1 MNRSPLIP
9 RALFVETMV
18 TSPWTI
24 LRRTGAAL
32 ILTGLFSTAA
42 SAATCRDPAG
52 FEKWLQDIRREAIA
66 QGISARAV
74 DTGLAGVTFDQAV
87 MRKDRGQGA
96 FRVPFEQFVKTR
108 VTTGRVT
115 RAAQQLRQRAA
126 LFRSIEQR
134 YGVPGPVIAAIWA
147 METDFGAV
155 MGNMP
160 VIQSVATLAYDCR
173 RTERFTGE
181 LFAALRVL
189 DRGDLTPGEMK
200 GAWAGEIGQT
210 QFMISNYLKYAVDFD
225 GNGRP
230 DLVRSVPDVLASTAN
245 YLRGHGWQ
253 RGAGWNPGEPNFA
266 AIKEWNKSD
275 NYARAIALFASKL
288 ASSED

>member
-1 MNRSPLIP
+1 M
-9 RALFVETMV
+9 A
-18 TSPWTI
+18 SPWTI
-24 LRRTGAAL
+24 LRRTGAAAL
-32 ILTGLFSTAA
+32 LLGLSSAAA

-52 FEKWLQDIRREAIA
+52 FDKWLQDIRREAVA

-74 DTGLAGVTFDQAV
+74 DAGLAGVTFDQAV

-108 VTTGRVT
+108 VTAGRV
-115 RAAQQLRQRAA
+115 AKAGQQLRQRAA

-134 YGVPGPVIAAIWA
+134 FGVPGPVIAAIWA

-160 VIQSVATLAYDCR
+160 VVRSVATLAYDCR

-189 DRGDLTPGEMK
+189 DRGDLTSAEMK

-210 QFMISNYLKYAVDFD
+210 QFMISNYYKYAVDFD
-225 GNGRP
+225 GNGHP
-230 DLVRSVPDVLASTAN
+230 DLIRSVPDVLASTAN
-245 YLRGHGWQ
+245 YLKGHGWQ

-288 ASSED
+288 SGADD

>member
-1 MNRSPLIP
+1 M
-9 RALFVETMV
+9 
-18 TSPWTI
+18 TSPWTTI
-24 LRRTGAAL
+24 LRRAGAAAFVL
-32 ILTGLFSTAA
+32 GLGSTAA

-52 FEKWLQDIRREAIA
+52 FDKWLGDIKREAVA
-66 QGISARAV
+66 KGISSRAV
-74 DTGLAGVTFDQAV
+74 EAGLAGVSFDQAV

-96 FRVPFEQFVKTR
+96 FRVPFEQFVKSR
-108 VTTGRVT
+108 VTAGRVS
-115 RAAQQLRQRAA
+115 RAASQLKQRAA
-126 LFRSIEQR
+126 LFRSIEGR
-134 YGVPGPVIAAIWA
+134 FGVPGEVIAAIWA

-155 MGNMP
+155 MGNMS

-189 DRGDLTPGEMK
+189 DRGDLTSGEMK

-210 QFMISNYLKYAVDFD
+210 QFMISNYEKYAVDFD
-225 GNGRP
+225 GDGHPN
-230 DLVRSVPDVLASTAN
+230 LIRSVPDVLASTAN
-245 YLRGHGWQ
+245 YLKGHGWQ

-288 ASSED
+288 SN

>member
-1 MNRSPLIP
+1 
-9 RALFVETMV
+9 MV

-24 LRRTGAAL
+24 LRRTSAAAL
-32 ILTGLFSTAA
+32 VLGLCSTAA

-52 FEKWLQDIRREAIA
+52 FDKWLGDIRREAIA
-66 QGISARAV
+66 KGISARAV
-74 DTGLAGVTFDQAV
+74 ESGLAGVTFDQAV

-96 FRVPFEQFVKTR
+96 FRVPFEQFVKSR
-108 VTTGRVT
+108 VTAGRVS
-115 RAAQQLRQRAA
+115 RAASQLKQRAA

-134 YGVPGPVIAAIWA
+134 FGVPGEVIAAIWA

-155 MGNMP
+155 MGNMS
-160 VIQSVATLAYDCR
+160 VVQSVATLAYDCR
-173 RTERFTGE
+173 RTERFTNE
-181 LFAALRVL
+181 LFSALRVL
-189 DRGDLTPGEMK
+189 DRGDLTTAEMK

-210 QFMISNYLKYAVDFD
+210 QFMISNYEKYAVDFD
-225 GNGRP
+225 GDGHPN
-230 DLVRSVPDVLASTAN
+230 LIRSVPDVLASTAN
-245 YLRGHGWQ
+245 YLKGHGWQ

-288 ASSED
+288 SD